1 MWQINLN
8 QQRRVFEV
16 ALHRVTHFNCG
27 ARKPFARLE
36 QFAEEKRFSQRRVF
50 STATETCCKF

>member
-8 QQRRVFEV
+8 QQCRVFEV

-27 ARKPFARLE
+27 ARKPFARLK
-36 QFAEEKRFSQRRVF
+36 QFADENQRRVF